1 MQHEVMS
8 VSEGHGQPL
17 FMRCL
22 GQTLKATTG
31 GFACLSQFT
40 THFVYFILLLTIFQS
55 RSLVSRQP
63 MDSIHVRYKII
74 LTINL

>member
-1 MQHEVMS
+1 MQHEVTS
-8 VSEGHGQPL
+8 VNGGHGQSL

-40 THFVYFILLLTIFQS
+40 TNCVYFIL
-55 RSLVSRQP
+55 P
-63 MDSIHVRYKII
+63 
-74 LTINL
+74 